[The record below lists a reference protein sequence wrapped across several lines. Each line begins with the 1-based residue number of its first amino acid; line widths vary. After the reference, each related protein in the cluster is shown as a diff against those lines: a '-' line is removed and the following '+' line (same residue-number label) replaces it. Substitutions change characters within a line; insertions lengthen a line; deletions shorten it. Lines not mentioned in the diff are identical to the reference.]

1 VTKEKATSKSS
12 PKSKEPPAIEL
23 LGLSKSYIKGFRRTR
38 VDALGGIDLTVEQGH
53 AFGFLGPNGAGKTT
67 AIRIMMGLISATT
80 GTAKIFGHEI
90 PSRAARAR
98 LGFLP
103 EAPYF
108 YDYLSIA
115 ELLDFTG
122 RLFNMSAA
130 ERSKRAD
137 ELIELVDMKDARSA
151 PIKSY
156 SKGMMQR
163 AGIAQALMND
173 PDLVVCDEPMS
184 GLDPIGRKAVRD
196 IILSLKESGKT
207 VFFSSHILSDVESVA
222 DQIAII
228 VRGKIHDVGRLR
240 DLVSVVGGTEIVLNM
255 SNVEASAIKDLE
267 GRCQKSRWLND
278 EVTALLDPGTDVDD
292 FVRAGLA
299 AKAHLIS
306 VTPVHETL
314 EDVFVRAADAHEEVP
329 AS

>member
-1 VTKEKATSKSS
+1 MTSKSETPS
-12 PKSKEPPAIEL
+12 PAKASKEPLAIEL
-23 LGLSKSYIKGFRRTR
+23 VGLSKSYIKGFRRTR
-38 VDALGGIDLTVEQGH
+38 VHALGGIDLNVKQGQ

-67 AIRIMMGLISATT
+67 AIRIMMGLISPTQ
-80 GTAKIFGHEI
+80 GTAKIFGHQI
-90 PSRAARAR
+90 PNRAARAR

-130 ERSKRAD
+130 DRKKRSD
-137 ELIELVDMKDARSA
+137 ELIELVDMKVASKA

-173 PDLVVCDEPMS
+173 PDLVVFDEPMS

-207 VFFSSHILSDVESVA
+207 IFFSSHILSDVESVA

-240 DLVSVVGGTEIVLNM
+240 DLVSAEGGTEIVVNM
-255 SNVEASAIKDLE
+255 AHVEAASAKELE
-267 GRCQKSRWLND
+267 DHCLDTRWLDD
-278 EVTALLDPGTDVDD
+278 ELTAILEPDTDIDA
-292 FVRAGLA
+292 FVRECLDAN
-299 AKAHLIS
+299 AKLIS
-306 VTPVHETL
+306 VTPIQETL
-314 EDVFVRAADAHEEVP
+314 EDVFVRAALSKEEP
-329 AS
+329 ASP

>member
-1 VTKEKATSKSS
+1 MTSKKSS
-12 PKSKEPPAIEL
+12 SAKKEEPLAIEVVG
-23 LGLSKSYIKGFRRTR
+23 LGKSYIKGFRRKR
-38 VDALGGIDLTVEQGH
+38 VHALGGIDLKVEQGQ

-67 AIRIMMGLISATT
+67 AIRILMGLISATT
-80 GTAKIFGHEI
+80 GTARIFGHEI
-90 PSRAARAR
+90 PSQEARSR

-130 ERSKRAD
+130 ERKKRSD
-137 ELIELVDMKDARSA
+137 ELIELVDMEVARNA

-163 AGIAQALMND
+163 AGIAQALVND

-196 IILSLKESGKT
+196 IILALKESGKT

-240 DLVSVVGGTEIVLNM
+240 DLVSAEAGTEIVLNM
-255 SNVEASAIKDLE
+255 SNVEAAAAKEIES
-267 GRCQKSRWLND
+267 RCLKARWLDD
-278 EVTALLDPGTDVDD
+278 ELTGLLGAEANVDS
-292 FVRAGLA
+292 FVREGID
-299 AKAHLIS
+299 AKARLIS

-314 EDVFVRAADAHEEVP
+314 EDVFVRAAESTEESAP
-329 AS
+329 